1 MLLNLSSTCKML
13 QSFKVVEKLS
23 SSRDKKHSHH
33 FSHFTLLF
41 DLKDLDSDLASKFF
55 LRTACPSLDNDAM
68 HEQIVGMD

>member
-1 MLLNLSSTCKML
+1 MRDFFCDFQTLC
-13 QSFKVVEKLS
+13 VVEKLS

-33 FSHFTLLF
+33 FSHFTLLLF
-41 DLKDLDSDLASKFF
+41 DLKDLDSDLASKLFF